1 MAFPLAAAG
10 ADEVGLPHGMV
21 LGAMNVC
28 WGFGFFV
35 GPAAGAAIAQASSDR
50 VTYLLAALL
59 AACRAAGAAEFG
71 TRRHKSAKKRLDEIA
86 ARCYDRCWH
95 STCASA
101 NDGYPDGGSMDL
113 KPLGDRV
120 IVEVLDEE
128 ETTISGIVLP
138 DTAKEKPQRGNVLEV
153 GPGRY
158 EDGKLVPLDVTKGD
172 EVIFSKYG
180 GTEVKVGGEE
190 FLILRES
197 DILAKVATTKAKAK
211 AKA

>member
-1 MAFPLAAAG
+1 
-10 ADEVGLPHGMV
+10 
-21 LGAMNVC
+21 
-28 WGFGFFV
+28 
-35 GPAAGAAIAQASSDR
+35 
-50 VTYLLAALL
+50 
-59 AACRAAGAAEFG
+59 
-71 TRRHKSAKKRLDEIA
+71 
-86 ARCYDRCWH
+86 
-95 STCASA
+95 
-101 NDGYPDGGSMDL
+101 MDL

-138 DTAKEKPQRGNVLEV
+138 DKAKEKPQRGNVLEV

-190 FLILRES
+190 YLILRES
-197 DILAKVATTKAKAK
+197 DILAKVATTKAKTK